1 MPTFVSN
8 YMSLAG
14 PSVMAAL
21 FTGAIA
27 YVLLGGRD
35 FAVPSG
41 RLWQVAG
48 TGVVAAVVAS
58 VVLALLGVTSSN
70 IPLVVG
76 VVVGVLAA
84 SFMRDPPA
92 SK

>member
-8 YMSLAG
+8 YMALAG
-14 PSVMAAL
+14 PAVMAAL
-21 FTGAIA
+21 FTGVIA

-35 FAVPSG
+35 FSLPSG
-41 RLWQVAG
+41 RLWRVAG
-48 TGVVAAVVAS
+48 TGVVAAVLAS
-58 VVLALLGVTSSN
+58 VALALLGVASSN

-92 SK
+92 AK